1 MKRLAYP
8 LMLVFFSLLAAAI
21 FTAVT
26 ATTLASYAKTENG
39 TGETANVKSNATPT
53 VAVVLA
59 GK

>member
-26 ATTLASYAKTENG
+26 ATTLASYASSEKG
-39 TGETANVKSNATPT
+39 MAKSNKGSATT
-53 VAVVLA
+53 AVVLA